1 MHMGCD
7 KLKSL
12 LAGIGLAGL
21 MAGVALTSPGVTHGA
36 SG

>member
-1 MHMGCD
+1 MGCD
-7 KLKSL
+7 KLKNL

-21 MAGVALTSPGVTHGA
+21 MAGVAMVSPGIIYGA

>member
-1 MHMGCD
+1 MSSEE
-7 KLKSL
+7 LKNL

-21 MAGVALTSPGVTHGA
+21 VAGVGLAAPGHVNGG

>member
-1 MHMGCD
+1 MGAE

-21 MAGVALTSPGVTHGA
+21 VAGVGLTAPGNVHGG

>member
-1 MHMGCD
+1 MESD
-7 KLKSL
+7 KLKNL

-21 MAGVALTSPGVTHGA
+21 MAGVALTAPGIIHGA

>member
-1 MHMGCD
+1 MGYD

-21 MAGVALTSPGVTHGA
+21 MAGVALTSPGNTYGG

>member
-1 MHMGCD
+1 MGCE

-21 MAGVALTSPGVTHGA
+21 MTGVALTNPGIVHGS

>member
-1 MHMGCD
+1 MECD
-7 KLKSL
+7 KLKNL

-21 MAGVALTSPGVTHGA
+21 MAGVALTTPGIIHGS